1 MALGV
6 LRSTFRRFGR
16 EMASPARLVEHL
28 SSALYDEW
36 SGTPYVTCIV
46 ARVDMHARTLV
57 AVNGREFSAERL
69 KDAVAATSKGQ
80 PLDLL
85 VRTGDMYRTFRVDYR
100 DGLKY
105 PHLERIAGTQDRLIA
120 ILSARK

>member
-1 MALGV
+1 MGDLPAITALDDYKPGTITRV
-6 LRSTFRRFGR
+6 L
-16 EMASPARLVEHL
+16 ARDGSVI
-28 SSALYDEW
+28 
-36 SGTPYVTCIV
+36 G
-46 ARVDMHARTLV
+46 
-57 AVNGREFSAERL
+57 EFSAERL